1 VTNASTYL
9 SGTWTDFFVA
19 AAGASAALVGLVI
32 VALSVN
38 LQRIISEQQLPSR
51 GSAAIGALVLI
62 LVGSMAALI
71 HQPIAT
77 LAIEILVFA
86 VLAWLFQFW
95 SARQTVVACLESRR
109 PLFESMIGI
118 TIGQIQV
125 IPFIIGGILLF
136 RGHHAG
142 AYWIAAGVIASFV
155 CSIINVWILL
165 VEILR

>member
-1 VTNASTYL
+1 
-9 SGTWTDFFVA
+9 
-19 AAGASAALVGLVI
+19 VGLVI

-71 HQPIAT
+71 YQPMAT

-86 VLAWLFQFW
+86 VFAWLLQVL
-95 SARQTVVACLESRR
+95 SARQTIVACLESRR

-118 TIGQIQV
+118 TIGQIQGFHLLSGESCCLKGASRWRV
-125 IPFIIGGILLF
+125 LDRRRSHCLLRLFHSQCMGTLGRDTALIGTFSTRIF
-136 RGHHAG
+136 R
-142 AYWIAAGVIASFV
+142 SK
-155 CSIINVWILL
+155 L
-165 VEILR
+165 

>member
-9 SGTWTDFFVA
+9 SGTWADFFVA

-38 LQRIISEQQLPSR
+38 LDRIISEQQLPSR
-51 GSAAIGALVLI
+51 GGATIGALVLI

-71 HQPIAT
+71 HQPMGT

-86 VLAWLFQFW
+86 VFAWLLQFW
-95 SARQTVVACLESRR
+95 SARQTIAAYFRSRR

-118 TIGQIQV
+118 SIGQVQV

-136 RGHHAG
+136 KEHHAG

-155 CSIINVWILL
+155 CSIINVWVLL

>member
-1 VTNASTYL
+1 MASITTYL

-51 GSAAIGALVLI
+51 GSAAIGALVLT

-71 HQPIAT
+71 HQPMAT

-86 VLAWLFQFW
+86 VFAWLLQFW
-95 SARQTVVACLESRR
+95 SARQTIVACLESRR
-109 PLFESMIGI
+109 I

-125 IPFIIGGILLF
+125 IPFIIGAILLF
-136 RGHHAG
+136 KWHHAG
-142 AYWIAAGVIASFV
+142 AYWIA
-155 CSIINVWILL
+155 
-165 VEILR
+165 LREGES

>member
-1 VTNASTYL
+1 VASITTYL

-51 GSAAIGALVLI
+51 GSAAIGALVLT

-71 HQPIAT
+71 HQPMAT

-86 VLAWLFQFW
+86 VFAWLLQFW
-95 SARQTVVACLESRR
+95 SARQTIVACLESRR
-109 PLFESMIGI
+109 I

-125 IPFIIGGILLF
+125 IPFIIGAILLF
-136 RGHHAG
+136 KWHHAG
-142 AYWIAAGVIASFV
+142 AYWIA
-155 CSIINVWILL
+155 
-165 VEILR
+165 LREGES